1 MGQKNN
7 VWNHYFRDKKRFAD
21 LFNGVYFQGEP
32 VIQSEALTEI
42 SGVYGEAEEKLQGN
56 RKKKFRSERMRDIQM
71 TLKTGEIFR
80 LLALENQEHVNY
92 AMPFR
97 CMQYD
102 TMEYSRQIDEL
113 RKRNQVLDDYAT
125 AAERVGRIKKVDRLV
140 PVYTLCLYH
149 GEDVW
154 DGPRSLKDMMDF
166 GDDRDVMSKYFADY
180 PLHLYCLNEQEDF
193 DIFRTEIKSVFK
205 IMKFR
210 KDKKRLVSELNKSEF
225 RKVDLETLEVIS
237 VALDAPQIWNKREK
251 YIQIEGEKEEVN
263 MSPALQEWM
272 EEERGIGVELGMAKG
287 MAKGMAESILELL
300 GELGEITQEI
310 REIIISQQDVNTLK
324 QWLKKSAKV
333 SSMEE
338 FQEYLQ
344 KR

>member
-21 LFNGVYFQGEP
+21 LFNGVYFRGEA
-32 VIQSEALTEI
+32 VIQGEALTEI
-42 SGVYGEAEEKLQGN
+42 SGVYEETNENLLGN
-56 RKKKFRSERMRDIQM
+56 RKKKFRRERMRDVQM

-113 RKRNQVLDDYAT
+113 QKKNQESNDYAT
-125 AAERVGRIKKVDRLV
+125 ASERVGRIKKIDRLV

-149 GEDVW
+149 GEDKW

-166 GDDRDVMSKYFADY
+166 GDDKDGMSKYFSDY
-180 PLHLYCLNEQEDF
+180 PLHLYCLNEQDDF
-193 DIFRTEIKSVFK
+193 EIFKTEIKNVFK

-210 KDKKRLVSELNKSEF
+210 KDKRKLVSELNKSEF
-225 RKVDLETLEVIS
+225 QKVDLETLEVIS
-237 VALDAPQIWNKREK
+237 VALDARQIWNKREK
-251 YIQIEGEKEEVN
+251 YMQIEGEKEEVN
-263 MSPALQEWM
+263 MCPALQEWM
-272 EEERGIGVELGMAKG
+272 EEERSIGMV
-287 MAKGMAESILELL
+287 KGMAESVLELL
-300 GELGEITQEI
+300 GEFGEIPHKI
-310 REIIISQQDVNTLK
+310 RENILCQQDVNILR
-324 QWLKKSAKV
+324 QWLKKAAKV